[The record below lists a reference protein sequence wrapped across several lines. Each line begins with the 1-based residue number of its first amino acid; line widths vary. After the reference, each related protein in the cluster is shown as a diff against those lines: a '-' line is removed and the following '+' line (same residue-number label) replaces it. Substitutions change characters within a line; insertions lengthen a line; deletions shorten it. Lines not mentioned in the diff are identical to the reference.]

1 MPYHEM
7 RFCTIRLIE
16 AKRKNEVVEKVIWEY
31 LECLKF
37 QNYSKMNFQEIL
49 IFFCNSLFWLQEFE
63 IAFQIIK
70 EAKSYLQNLQD
81 STKPNSFHYFGIN
94 KAFVKTTF
102 ALIYLANKKEINEFD
117 FQNDDFNDYADLLYH
132 DYIQIMYLAKSIL
145 SQKGS
150 ENKKSIFAQLEKIV
164 QKTNY
169 TKIYDLLERLD
180 SEYPKYCA

>member
-1 MPYHEM
+1 
-7 RFCTIRLIE
+7 
-16 AKRKNEVVEKVIWEY
+16 
-31 LECLKF
+31 
-37 QNYSKMNFQEIL
+37 MNIL
-49 IFFCNSLFWLQEFE
+49 ILLLSGFVSLSVVSNAAVNKLENLTVSE
-63 IAFQIIK
+63 KK
-70 EAKSYLQNLQD
+70 ETKSINAYNLLEE
-81 STKPNSFHYFGIN
+81 Y
-94 KAFVKTTF
+94 
-102 ALIYLANKKEINEFD
+102 KKEINEFD